1 MHRYAVLCL
10 TLAALLICLPA
21 CAAQGDRFAGTS
33 GGASSGV
40 RTGSTGADSA
50 DAGDAQTEGEE
61 EPMNRKLTV
70 AVGTREFS
78 VVLYASAASEA
89 LAELLPLTAEMSDMP
104 HEKYV
109 YLPQSLPTDAQRVGR
124 IEAGDLMLWGD
135 NCLVLFYESFDTSY
149 SYTRLGKIEDVGGLA
164 EALGSGSVTVSF
176 AVSEG

>member
-21 CAAQGDRFAGTS
+21 CAANGAGAAGTPGS
-33 GGASSGV
+33 EPSS
-40 RTGSTGADSA
+40 TQTESTGADSIVT
-50 DAGDAQTEGEE
+50 DDTQTEGEE

-78 VVLYASAASEA
+78 AVLHASAASEA

>member
-1 MHRYAVLCL
+1 
-10 TLAALLICLPA
+10 
-21 CAAQGDRFAGTS
+21 
-33 GGASSGV
+33 
-40 RTGSTGADSA
+40 
-50 DAGDAQTEGEE
+50 
-61 EPMNRKLTV
+61 MNRKLTV

-78 VVLYASAASEA
+78 AVLYASAASEA

>member
-1 MHRYAVLCL
+1 MHGYSVLCL
-10 TLAALLICLPA
+10 TLAALLACLPA
-21 CAAQGDRFAGTS
+21 CAANGAGTA
-33 GGASSGV
+33 GTQEPAATREPAVGDD
-40 RTGSTGADSA
+40 RT

-78 VVLYASAASEA
+78 AVLYASAASEA

-176 AVSEG
+176 AVPEG